1 VCNFGVLGAIVILK
15 DLWNRCLV
23 FATPNVTFY
32 LQIYLGSL
40 YHHTQIVK
48 SYSNLKPIETNTMK
62 QVAPLRYD
70 VIFKKA
76 FSHPPL
82 FTALVKDFLG
92 IQLEIDEVEHDK
104 VFVPSVGKVATRFD
118 LFAEDK
124 KNRVIVEV
132 QHAHYSDTYERFLYY
147 QCSAMVETIASSDN
161 YSFPVTV
168 ITLVFFTGKKTP
180 SPDSGLVVHDF
191 EARDF
196 TTGRLL
202 DKVYRRKHKLIF
214 VFTSDSAHADTP
226 ETCREWMLAID
237 DSLDKKV
244 NEDEYTNPSIQAL
257 FEVIE
262 KDKITPEERARM
274 KEEHNHEE
282 AAMQFF
288 KDGKEKGWK
297 DGKDEGIKE
306 TARNFKAYGKLTEEE
321 IASITGLTLEIV
333 KAL

>member
-1 VCNFGVLGAIVILK
+1 
-15 DLWNRCLV
+15 
-23 FATPNVTFY
+23 
-32 LQIYLGSL
+32 
-40 YHHTQIVK
+40 
-48 SYSNLKPIETNTMK
+48 MK

-76 FSHPPL
+76 FSRPDL

-104 VFVPSVGKVATRFD
+104 AFIPPVGNVATKFD

-132 QHAHYSDTYERFLYY
+132 QHAHYSDTYERFVYY

-161 YSFPVTV
+161 YRFPMTV
-168 ITLVFFTGKKTP
+168 ITLVFFTKKKTP
-180 SPDSGLVVHDF
+180 SPDSGIIVHDF
-191 EARDF
+191 EPRDF
-196 TTGRLL
+196 VTGKLL
-202 DKVYRRKHKLIF
+202 EKVYRRKHKLIF
-214 VFTSDSAHADTP
+214 VFTNDSTHEKTP
-226 ETCREWMLAID
+226 KPYREWMQAIY
-237 DSLDKKV
+237 DSLDEKV
-244 NEDEYTNPSIQAL
+244 DEAKYTNPSIQTL

-274 KEEHNHEE
+274 KEEHNQEE
-282 AAMQFF
+282 AETRGF
-288 KDGKEKGWK
+288 KEGEEKGWK
-297 DGKDEGIKE
+297 EGKDEGVREEKE
-306 TARNFKAYGKLTEEE
+306 KTARNLKALGALTEEQ